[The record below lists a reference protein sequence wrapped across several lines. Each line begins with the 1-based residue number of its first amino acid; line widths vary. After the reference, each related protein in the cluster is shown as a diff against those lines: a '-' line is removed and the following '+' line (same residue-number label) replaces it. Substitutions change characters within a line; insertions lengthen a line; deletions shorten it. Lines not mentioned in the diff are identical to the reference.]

1 MDGGKSQS
9 NHKQDETTWKVYELP
24 RSLVA
29 DLKLQNSLK
38 PIYIRHIGEYL
49 SQHTTWHRCK
59 LHVTRQVWNVHVCI
73 SAVETCHFE
82 SSKGNHIAA
91 VRLFQVCPK
100 TLIRCFTCT
109 VQEFLLHWGLYDNKT
124 RSCCRGSPECSA
136 GVHLSD
142 LHLYWLLNYGVSYLR
157 NMLSTFCLSLCR
169 AEVSSCVSVL
179 PVPSPLNEK
188 YCADPWSSSTL
199 CKLKRRLK
207 LLCWTLRC
215 FLDDL
220 LAAFG
225 APTIAWWK
233 CQVSP

>member
-49 SQHTTWHRCK
+49 SQHTTWHRFK

-199 CKLKRRLK
+199 CKLKRRTVVLNTK
-207 LLCWTLRC
+207 MFFGRPVGC
-215 FLDDL
+215 FWC
-220 LAAFG
+220 AHNCMM
-225 APTIAWWK
+225 K
-233 CQVSP
+233 MSS

>member
-38 PIYIRHIGEYL
+38 PIYIRYIGEYL

-73 SAVETCHFE
+73 SAVETCHCE

-91 VRLFQVCPK
+91 VRLFQVSQNINQVFHMHSEGV
-100 TLIRCFTCT
+100 LASRS
-109 VQEFLLHWGLYDNKT
+109 LYDNKT

-142 LHLYWLLNYGVSYLR
+142 LHLYWLLNNGVSYLR

-179 PVPSPLNEK
+179 PVPSPLNEI

-199 CKLKRRLK
+199 CKLKRRTVVLNTK
-207 LLCWTLRC
+207 MFFGRPVGC
-215 FLDDL
+215 FWC
-220 LAAFG
+220 AHNCMM
-225 APTIAWWK
+225 K
-233 CQVSP
+233 MSS

>member
-38 PIYIRHIGEYL
+38 PIYIRYIGEYL

-73 SAVETCHFE
+73 SAVETCHCE

-91 VRLFQVCPK
+91 VRLFQVSQNINQVFHMHSEGV
-100 TLIRCFTCT
+100 LASRS
-109 VQEFLLHWGLYDNKT
+109 LYDNKT

-142 LHLYWLLNYGVSYLR
+142 LHLYWLLNNGVSYLR

-179 PVPSPLNEK
+179 PVPSPLNEI

-199 CKLKRRLK
+199 CKLKRRTVVLNNK
-207 LLCWTLRC
+207 MFFGRPVGC
-215 FLDDL
+215 FWC
-220 LAAFG
+220 AHNCVM
-225 APTIAWWK
+225 K
-233 CQVSP
+233 MSS

>member
-38 PIYIRHIGEYL
+38 PIYIRYIGEYL

-73 SAVETCHFE
+73 SAVETCHCE

-91 VRLFQVCPK
+91 VRLFQVSQNINQVFHMHSEGV
-100 TLIRCFTCT
+100 LASRS
-109 VQEFLLHWGLYDNKT
+109 LYDNKT

-142 LHLYWLLNYGVSYLR
+142 LHLYWLLNNGVSYLR

-179 PVPSPLNEK
+179 PVPSPLNEE

-199 CKLKRRLK
+199 CKLKRRTVVLNTK
-207 LLCWTLRC
+207 MFFGRPVGC
-215 FLDDL
+215 FWC
-220 LAAFG
+220 AHNCMM
-225 APTIAWWK
+225 K
-233 CQVSP
+233 MSS

>member
-38 PIYIRHIGEYL
+38 PIYIRYIGEYL

-73 SAVETCHFE
+73 SAVETCHCE
-82 SSKGNHIAA
+82 SLKGNHIAA
-91 VRLFQVCPK
+91 VRLFQVSQNINQVFHMHSEGV
-100 TLIRCFTCT
+100 LASRS
-109 VQEFLLHWGLYDNKT
+109 LYDNKT

-142 LHLYWLLNYGVSYLR
+142 LHLYWLLNNGVSYLR

-199 CKLKRRLK
+199 CKLKRRTVVLNTK
-207 LLCWTLRC
+207 MFFGRPVGC
-215 FLDDL
+215 FWC
-220 LAAFG
+220 AHNCMM
-225 APTIAWWK
+225 K
-233 CQVSP
+233 MSS